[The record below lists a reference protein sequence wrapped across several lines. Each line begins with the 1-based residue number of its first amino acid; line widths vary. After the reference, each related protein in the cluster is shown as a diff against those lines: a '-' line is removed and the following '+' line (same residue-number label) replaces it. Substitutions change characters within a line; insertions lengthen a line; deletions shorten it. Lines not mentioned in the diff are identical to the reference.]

1 MEKQYD
7 KPHYIEVQRENT
19 ENHEKRATAI
29 ESIKMMLKN
38 ESFGV
43 LATNAKNES
52 YTSLI
57 SFVTN
62 EEATFLAF
70 STPIDTRKYRMIE
83 NDGNVSLLIDNRS
96 ANLDDINNIAAIT
109 VIGKARILKEMDE
122 RKKWS
127 EILIGK
133 HNYLD
138 DFICADTS
146 AIILVEITN
155 YHYVSSFQEVVE
167 WNPHQSNTLEQ

>member
-1 MEKQYD
+1 MVKKYA
-7 KPHYIEVQRENT
+7 KPNYIEVQREDT
-19 ENHEKRATAI
+19 EDLEKRQTAI
-29 ESIKMMLKN
+29 ESIKMILKN
-38 ESFGV
+38 EAFAV

-57 SFVTN
+57 TFVTN

-83 NDGNVSLLIDNRS
+83 KDENVSLLIDNRS
-96 ANLDDINNIAAIT
+96 DNQEDINDIVAIT
-109 VIGKARILKEMDE
+109 AIGEARILKDIKE

-127 EILIGK
+127 RMIIDK

-138 DFICADTS
+138 EFICADTS
-146 AIILVEITN
+146 VIILVEIMK

-167 WNPHQSNTLEQ
+167 WNPNKSENQR

>member
-1 MEKQYD
+1 MKGETSMGKKYG
-7 KPHYIEVQRENT
+7 KPHYIEVQREDT
-19 ENHEKRATAI
+19 EDLENRQIAI

-38 ESFGV
+38 EAFGV

-57 SFVTN
+57 SFVIN
-62 EEATFLAF
+62 EAATFLAF
-70 STPIDTRKYRMIE
+70 STPIDTRKYKMIE
-83 NDGNVSLLIDNRS
+83 NDENISLLIDNRS
-96 ANLDDINNIAAIT
+96 ANLDDINNIVAIT
-109 VIGKARILKEMDE
+109 IIGKARILKEKEE
-122 RKKWS
+122 RRKWS
-127 EILIGK
+127 EILIAK

-146 AIILVEITN
+146 AIILVEISK

-167 WNPHQSNTLEQ
+167 WNPQ

>member
-1 MEKQYD
+1 MGKKYQ
-7 KPHYIEVQRENT
+7 KPRYIEVKREDT
-19 ENHEKRATAI
+19 IDKEKIATAI
-29 ESIKMMLKN
+29 EAIKAMLSN
-38 ESFGV
+38 ESFAV

-62 EEATFLAF
+62 KEATFLAF
-70 STPIDTRKYRMIE
+70 STPINTRKYQMIE
-83 NDGNVSLLIDNRS
+83 KDGNVSLLIDNRS
-96 ANLDDINNIAAIT
+96 ANLEDINEIAAIT
-109 VIGKARILKEMDE
+109 AIGKARILKDMDE

-127 EILIGK
+127 LILIEK

-167 WNPHQSNTLEQ
+167 WDPKTESI